1 MAKYNI
7 FLVFLL
13 RFAPYAHV
21 KVSKVRGLDIKLEGF
36 IPDWILSKVNMWR
49 SICVL
54 MTAKGYQL
62 LRRGPFHNSP
72 PPPRFVPFVTR
83 ESFQISTS
91 KVHIVNCGRE
101 YVRAGLV

>member
-1 MAKYNI
+1 MHT
-7 FLVFLL
+7 L
-13 RFAPYAHV
+13 RYRRLGV
-21 KVSKVRGLDIKLEGF
+21 WTSNLKVSFQTGSYKR
-36 IPDWILSKVNMWR
+36 R

-62 LRRGPFHNSP
+62 LRRGPFHNS